1 MEKNVHRDAIA
12 VKAEMPGPIRKIAEE
27 VASLLG
33 IKYVGI
39 DILVNKDRVVINE
52 TNARPTIDQEEK
64 YSPLFY
70 DKLAVLIEKVS
81 QGY

>member
-1 MEKNVHRDAIA
+1 
-12 VKAEMPGPIRKIAEE
+12 MPDSIRIIAED
-27 VASLLG
+27 VASLLE

-64 YSPLFY
+64 YLPFFY
-70 DKLAVLIEKVS
+70 DKLAELLERVG